1 MNKKVFSQK
10 KDHDSEVT
18 AAAQNF
24 VRKKLMLK
32 GAIQAFLT
40 LFDLNNYGFLRSLA
54 TQKNDVLPNLILRAN
69 PTEVVLPFLLDNS
82 NRSTSFKWTVRN
94 VLQFVL

>member
-10 KDHDSEVT
+10 KDHDSQVT

-40 LFDLNNYGFLRSLA
+40 LFDLNNEGF
-54 TQKNDVLPNLILRAN
+54 
-69 PTEVVLPFLLDNS
+69 
-82 NRSTSFKWTVRN
+82 FKVIGHPEEWRYS
-94 VLQFVL
+94 QI

>member
-1 MNKKVFSQK
+1 MWTKKYFLK
-10 KDHDSEVT
+10 KDHDSQVT

-40 LFDLNNYGFLRSLA
+40 LFDLNNEGFFKVIGHPEEWR
-54 TQKNDVLPNLILRAN
+54 TPK
-69 PTEVVLPFLLDNS
+69 S
-82 NRSTSFKWTVRN
+82 NFESQSN
-94 VLQFVL
+94 

>member
-1 MNKKVFSQK
+1 MGLLLLSHYYIVKCEQKKYFLKK
-10 KDHDSEVT
+10 KDHDSQVT

-40 LFDLNNYGFLRSLA
+40 LFDLNN
-54 TQKNDVLPNLILRAN
+54 
-69 PTEVVLPFLLDNS
+69 
-82 NRSTSFKWTVRN
+82 
-94 VLQFVL
+94 